1 MIISIKIFSL
11 NLFLNYIIMK
21 NPIFILSAMFILGA
35 CSSESVKKAYN
46 DSFRKNFI
54 KEGVKSCIENSGL
67 KESEAREYCE
77 CAMNKL
83 NESLSNDEIV
93 DISMDNSPKDL
104 DDRIEKAISSCI
116 GE

>member
-1 MIISIKIFSL
+1 
-11 NLFLNYIIMK
+11 MK
-21 NPIFILSAMFILGA
+21 NSIFILSAMFILGA
-35 CSSESVKKAYN
+35 CSSDSAQKAYN
-46 DSFRKNFI
+46 ESFRKTFI
-54 KEGVKSCIENSGL
+54 EEGVKSCIENSGL

-93 DISMDNSPKDL
+93 DISMDNPPKDL
-104 DDRIEKAISSCI
+104 DERVDKAIDSCI

>member
-1 MIISIKIFSL
+1 
-11 NLFLNYIIMK
+11 MK

-35 CSSESVKKAYN
+35 CSSESAKKAYN
-46 DSFRKNFI
+46 DGFRKTFI
-54 KEGVKSCIENSGL
+54 EEGVKSCIENSGL
-67 KESEAREYCE
+67 KESEAREYCK

>member
-1 MIISIKIFSL
+1 
-11 NLFLNYIIMK
+11 MK
-21 NPIFILSAMFILGA
+21 NSIFILSAMFILGA
-35 CSSESVKKAYN
+35 CSSDSAQKATEKIKNAY
-46 DSFRKNFI
+46 SEGLRKTFI
-54 KEGVKSCIENSGL
+54 EEGVKSCIENSGL

-104 DDRIEKAISSCI
+104 DDRIDKAIDSCI
-116 GE
+116 ED

>member
-1 MIISIKIFSL
+1 
-11 NLFLNYIIMK
+11 MK

-35 CSSESVKKAYN
+35 CSSESAKKAYN
-46 DSFRKNFI
+46 DSFRKTFI
-54 KEGVKSCIENSGL
+54 EEGVKSCIENSGL

-93 DISMDNSPKDL
+93 DISMDSSPKDL
-104 DDRIEKAISSCI
+104 DNRIEKAISSCI

>member
-1 MIISIKIFSL
+1 
-11 NLFLNYIIMK
+11 MK
-21 NPIFILSAMFILGA
+21 KSIFILSAMFILGA
-35 CSSESVKKAYN
+35 CSSDSVQKVTEKIKNAYS
-46 DSFRKNFI
+46 DGLRKTFI
-54 KEGVKSCIENSGL
+54 EEGVKSCIENSRL

-93 DISMDNSPKDL
+93 DISMDNPPKDL
-104 DDRIEKAISSCI
+104 DERVDKAIGSCI

>member
-1 MIISIKIFSL
+1 MQQRFSSKS
-11 NLFLNYIIMK
+11 N
-21 NPIFILSAMFILGA
+21 
-35 CSSESVKKAYN
+35 
-46 DSFRKNFI
+46 RKNKKCIQRRPPQNFI
-54 KEGVKSCIENSGL
+54 EEGVKSCIENSGL

>member
-1 MIISIKIFSL
+1 
-11 NLFLNYIIMK
+11 MK

>member
-46 DSFRKNFI
+46 DSFRKTFI
-54 KEGVKSCIENSGL
+54 EEGVKSCIENSGL
-67 KESEAREYCE
+67 KESEAKKYCE

>member
-1 MIISIKIFSL
+1 
-11 NLFLNYIIMK
+11 MK
-21 NPIFILSAMFILGA
+21 NSIFILSAMFILGA
-35 CSSESVKKAYN
+35 CSSESAKKAYN
-46 DSFRKNFI
+46 DGFRKTFI
-54 KEGVKSCIENSGL
+54 EEGVKSCIENSGL

>member
-1 MIISIKIFSL
+1 MFL
-11 NLFLNYIIMK
+11 NLYHHEKNYFHLICDVY
-21 NPIFILSAMFILGA
+21 LGA
-35 CSSESVKKAYN
+35 CSSDSAQKVTEKIKNAYS
-46 DSFRKNFI
+46 DGLRKTFI
-54 KEGVKSCIENSGL
+54 EEGVKSCIENSGL

-93 DISMDNSPKDL
+93 DISMDNPPKDL
-104 DDRIEKAISSCI
+104 DERVDKAIDSCI

>member
-1 MIISIKIFSL
+1 
-11 NLFLNYIIMK
+11 MK
-21 NPIFILSAMFILGA
+21 NSIFILSALLILGA
-35 CSSESVKKAYN
+35 CSSDSAQKATEKIKNAY
-46 DSFRKNFI
+46 SEGLRKTFI
-54 KEGVKSCIENSGL
+54 EEGVKSGIKNSGL

-93 DISMDNSPKDL
+93 DISMDNPPKDL
-104 DDRIEKAISSCI
+104 DERVDKAIDSCI

>member
-1 MIISIKIFSL
+1 
-11 NLFLNYIIMK
+11 MK
-21 NPIFILSAMFILGA
+21 NSIFILSAMFILGA
-35 CSSESVKKAYN
+35 CSSESAKKAYN
-46 DSFRKNFI
+46 DSFRKTFI
-54 KEGVKSCIENSGL
+54 KEGIKSCIENSGL

>member
-1 MIISIKIFSL
+1 
-11 NLFLNYIIMK
+11 MK
-21 NPIFILSAMFILGA
+21 KSIFILSAMFILGA
-35 CSSESVKKAYN
+35 CSSESAKKAYN
-46 DSFRKNFI
+46 DSFRKTFI
-54 KEGVKSCIENSGL
+54 EEGVKSCIENSGL

-104 DDRIEKAISSCI
+104 DNRIEKAISSCI

>member
-1 MIISIKIFSL
+1 
-11 NLFLNYIIMK
+11 MK

-35 CSSESVKKAYN
+35 CSSESAKKAYN
-46 DSFRKNFI
+46 DSFRKTFI
-54 KEGVKSCIENSGL
+54 EEGVKSCIENSGL

-83 NESLSNDEIV
+83 NESLSNDDIV
-93 DISMDNSPKDL
+93 DISMDNPPKDL
-104 DDRIEKAISSCI
+104 DERVDKAIDSCI

>member
-1 MIISIKIFSL
+1 
-11 NLFLNYIIMK
+11 MK
-21 NPIFILSAMFILGA
+21 KTIFILSAMFILGS
-35 CSSESVKKAYN
+35 CSSDSAQKVTEKIKNAYS
-46 DSFRKNFI
+46 DGLRKTFI
-54 KEGVKSCIENSGL
+54 EEGVKSCIENSGL

-93 DISMDNSPKDL
+93 DISMDNPPKDL
-104 DDRIEKAISSCI
+104 DERVDKAIDSCI

>member
-1 MIISIKIFSL
+1 
-11 NLFLNYIIMK
+11 MK
-21 NPIFILSAMFILGA
+21 KTIFILSAMFILGS
-35 CSSESVKKAYN
+35 CSSDSAQNATEKIKNAY
-46 DSFRKNFI
+46 SEGLRKTFI
-54 KEGVKSCIENSGL
+54 KEGIKSCIENSVL